1 MADVEEQEQIR
12 PETKLQALNR
22 ALTRSWVGRYFEVE
36 QRNSTFFQ
44 EVRAGVVCF
53 LTVCYIIPVNSGIL
67 TDTGGTC
74 DPALECSAGAYAG
87 AGAACRFFDP
97 GFAACQARFKTNII
111 AATCIASMI
120 ATFIMA
126 LVARMPLAV
135 APAMGVN
142 AYFTYNVVGYLA
154 TGKVTYKQ
162 ALAAVFVEGWIF
174 IFISVTGARGH
185 LVELIPKNIM
195 YSTAAG
201 IGTFLAFIGLQ
212 QAEGIGLVTYDGATL
227 VSLGGCPPDQR
238 YRMYAIYDGDFSYD
252 SVCAS
257 NKNPDGTINWV
268 GQTVA
273 MGPRSANYGCG
284 GKQMTSPTTWLGIA
298 TGIIMVVLMMKDI
311 KASILIG
318 ILFCTFISWIPT
330 HSATYFKDR
339 SPTPGGQAR
348 FEYFLKGA
356 VVPSVEMT
364 GGMLE
369 FKALN
374 RSDVWVALI
383 TFLYLDFM
391 DATSTMYAMA
401 RLVGEH
407 VPGFVNEKGVWP
419 RQMLTMV
426 TDGLAIV
433 IGSTLGTSPLTVF
446 AESAIGIRAGGRTG
460 ISSFIIAIGFG
471 ISMFLSPIFA
481 SIPPYATGP
490 ALILVGA
497 LMMEHSRYVNWDD
510 PRQAVPAFLTIVLMP
525 LTYSIAYGIICG
537 LSFVIFLWAADAL
550 WETVAVLSGYYKGQK
565 TLYHVWLDTNS
576 HFYAAFGKEQ
586 VLIDN
591 LPGYKSTMPFEV
603 EPHAKVELGD
613 KA

>member
-22 ALTRSWVGRYFEVE
+22 ALTRSW
-36 QRNSTFFQ
+36 
-44 EVRAGVVCF
+44 VCF

-174 IFISVTGARGH
+174 IFIS
-185 LVELIPKNIM
+185 LIPKNIM

-252 SVCAS
+252 MPP
-257 NKNPDGTINWV
+257 NKNPDGTINWWV
-268 GQTVA
+268 WRQA
-273 MGPRSANYGCG
+273 DDQPH
-284 GKQMTSPTTWLGIA
+284 TWLGIA

-318 ILFCTFISWIPT
+318 ILFCTFISWIPLPPT
-330 HSATYFKDR
+330 SRTEA
-339 SPTPGGQAR
+339 PTPGGQAR
-348 FEYFLKGA
+348 FESFLKGA
-356 VVPSVEMT
+356 VVPS
-364 GGMLE
+364 
-369 FKALN
+369 
-374 RSDVWVALI
+374 
-383 TFLYLDFM
+383 
-391 DATSTMYAMA
+391 MYAMA
-401 RLVGEH
+401 RLV
-407 VPGFVNEKGVWP
+407 VS
-419 RQMLTMV
+419 L
-426 TDGLAIV
+426 
-433 IGSTLGTSPLTVF
+433 
-446 AESAIGIRAGGRTG
+446 GIRAGGRTG

-481 SIPPYATGP
+481 SIPPCVVP
-490 ALILVGA
+490 LQVGA

-576 HFYAAFGKEQ
+576 HEQ

-603 EPHAKVELGD
+603 EPHAKVEWGTR
-613 KA
+613 